1 MSCNEN
7 DDEILNDELIETRT
21 KNKNSINLETQN
33 IILCIIIK
41 MLHQLNVIYA
51 DALL

>member
-7 DDEILNDELIETRT
+7 NDEILNDEIIETT
-21 KNKNSINLETQN
+21 PNKTSINLETQT
-33 IILCIIIK
+33 ITRCMIIK
-41 MLHQLNVIYA
+41 MLHHLNVIYA